1 MSQHKMRHTFLFTYV
16 PQLENKS
23 GLVVRVV
30 FYSIKFLFLITILH
44 SAAYTLLHTVGSKR
58 ESVVMSRQT
67 QTMSYLVPEPLEPLT
82 LDEVKFWLRIM
93 QEHAFFIK
101 SGLPCDQNE
110 FIDEAQAFYQ
120 EFESLRLRAERVQNE
135 KRFTEL
141 VNDTQVLVKEFY
153 VFKRK
158 LLHMMLE
165 CKLGGWN
172 FPLLLD
178 HTAREAQYFIRL
190 LDKNKGNKTVANGGN
205 KAEENGFWLRI
216 MADHAK
222 FISHLLDPSEANLI
236 ATANAFSE
244 EFDDLFM
251 QGRDF
256 SSMLHDYPEVAAFK
270 RFLQDTRA
278 AAIRLRDFKRAAEE
292 MIVDCRLVGI
302 IPALLADHVR
312 READHFLGMIIMMEK
327 GIGKNVA
334 TTVAEAEVVLP
345 ASEVEPKCKV
355 FKVMNLE
362 REQEEEPL
370 VEKKDAE
377 CILQEKINAKNN
389 VIIEPEKI
397 SPEAKKIVM
406 EKNNVVEESVLVEK
420 IILPDSLGND
430 GKYKWSGKWPRQ
442 LGKKDE

>member
-1 MSQHKMRHTFLFTYV
+1 
-16 PQLENKS
+16 
-23 GLVVRVV
+23 
-30 FYSIKFLFLITILH
+30 
-44 SAAYTLLHTVGSKR
+44 
-58 ESVVMSRQT
+58 MSRQN
-67 QTMSYLVPEPLEPLT
+67 MSYLVPEPLEPLN
-82 LDEVKFWLRIM
+82 LEQVKFWLRIM

-101 SGLPCDQNE
+101 SGLPCDQTE

-120 EFESLRLRAERVQNE
+120 EFESLRLRAERVQND
-135 KRFTEL
+135 KKFTEM
-141 VNDTQVLVKEFY
+141 VNDTQALVKEFY
-153 VFKRK
+153 IFKRK

-178 HTAREAQYFIRL
+178 HTAREAEYFMRL
-190 LDKNKGNKTVANGGN
+190 LDKIKSNKTLANGGN
-205 KAEENGFWLRI
+205 KAEENTFWLRI

-256 SSMLHDYPEVAAFK
+256 SSMLHNYPEVAAFK

-278 AAIRLRDFKRAAEE
+278 ATIRLRDFKRAAEE
-292 MIVDCRLVGI
+292 MIVECRLVGI

-312 READHFLGMIIMMEK
+312 READHFLMMITMMEK
-327 GIGKNVA
+327 GIMKNVP
-334 TTVAEAEVVLP
+334 TVVADEEEVLLP
-345 ASEVEPKCKV
+345 TQELEPKCKI
-355 FKVMNLE
+355 FKVMNPE
-362 REQEEEPL
+362 REKEELPIEMDDD
-370 VEKKDAE
+370 VEWM
-377 CILQEKINAKNN
+377 IQEKINNKTKVNSEPKNN
-389 VIIEPEKI
+389 
-397 SPEAKKIVM
+397 SPEPKNIVVEKKTVVVDSILTEKKIDP
-406 EKNNVVEESVLVEK
+406 VEPLS
-420 IILPDSLGND
+420 GD